1 MSDLWID
8 GRDQCDVAELCKT
21 QPNLVGY
28 NYVEDV
34 TVLREGIAT
43 LEAQLA
49 AERERVS
56 QYEEG
61 YKGSCYAC
69 EPVALRNISLEA
81 ELAECE
87 IENNFLRA
95 DLSKLEAKYSGLG
108 NE

>member
-49 AERERVS
+49 AERERVVPRGG
-56 QYEEG
+56 EG
-61 YKGSCYAC
+61 QRG
-69 EPVALRNISLEA
+69 
-81 ELAECE
+81 
-87 IENNFLRA
+87 RA
-95 DLSKLEAKYSGLG
+95 RRGQGDGEGAAGEWSPRSERPFQR
-108 NE
+108 